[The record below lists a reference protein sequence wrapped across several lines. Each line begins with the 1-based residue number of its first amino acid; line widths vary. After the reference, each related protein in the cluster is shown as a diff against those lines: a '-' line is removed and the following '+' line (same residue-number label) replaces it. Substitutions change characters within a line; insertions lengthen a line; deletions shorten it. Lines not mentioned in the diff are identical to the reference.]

1 MSLGLRLTATAIAVR
16 RRATVEISLAETL
29 VNAFIAR
36 VEADGG
42 TVESKACL
50 LADVEALDPQE

>member
-16 RRATVEISLAETL
+16 RKATIEPSLAETL
-29 VNAFIAR
+29 VNAFIER

-42 TVESKACL
+42 TVESKACII
-50 LADVEALDPQE
+50 ADIEALDSQE

>member
-16 RRATVEISLAETL
+16 RRATVEPSLAETL